1 MIRMSLVSGIAAIL
15 LSSLIVSCVSPRVVD
30 DLKKKNERCEV
41 DNASLKKQNEELAT
55 KNNEMITELEDLR
68 ARMKGL
74 VRDTS
79 ILGSSLSKMSKNYD
93 QINDLY
99 ELLLRKNREL
109 LAGNVTQTGN
119 LMTKLQMTEADLQKR
134 EDELRLLERQLN
146 KKKNDLDETLAQ
158 LKQREAR
165 VNELEQIIAD
175 KDKAVTDL
183 KNRVA
188 AALKGF
194 EGKGLTIEQ
203 KNGKVYVS
211 MEAKLLFAS
220 GSIKVDSKGKSALV
234 KLAKVLEN
242 SKDVDVLVEGHT
254 DSDKF
259 QNTSGGIKDNWDL
272 SVLRATAV
280 VKIMKDNSSVDPVR
294 LTAAGRGP
302 YFPVDMG
309 TSKEAKAKNRRIEVI
324 LTPDLDELFK
334 LLESN

>member
-1 MIRMSLVSGIAAIL
+1 MKSLLAIL
-15 LSSLIVSCVSPRVVD
+15 FSGSLLFSCVSPRVVE

-41 DNASLKKQNEELAT
+41 DNATLKKQNEELAT
-55 KNNEMITELEDLR
+55 KNNEMMAELEDLR
-68 ARMKGL
+68 AKHKGL

-79 ILGSSLSKMSKNYD
+79 ILGSSLAKLTSTYN
-93 QINDLY
+93 QVNDLY
-99 ELLLRKNREL
+99 ELLLQKNREL

-119 LMTKLQMTEADLQKR
+119 LMNKLQLTEADLQKR

-146 KKKNDLDETLAQ
+146 KKKGDLDDAQAQ
-158 LKQREAR
+158 LKEREAR
-165 VNELEQIIAD
+165 VNELEQIIQD

-183 KNRVA
+183 KNRVV

-194 EGKGLTIEQ
+194 EGKGLTVEQ

-234 KLAKVLEN
+234 KLAKVLE
-242 SKDVDVLVEGHT
+242 SSSDVNVLVEGHT
-254 DSDKF
+254 DTDKF
-259 QNTSGGIKDNWDL
+259 SNESGGIKDNWDL

-280 VKIMKDNSSVDPVR
+280 VKIMRESSKLDPIR

-302 YFPVDMG
+302 HFPIDKG

-334 LLESN
+334 LLESE

>member
-1 MIRMSLVSGIAAIL
+1 MLKSSLISGIAIVF
-15 LSSLIVSCVSPRVVD
+15 LSSLFVSCVSPRVVED
-30 DLKKKNERCEV
+30 IKKKNERCGTE
-41 DNASLKKQNEELAT
+41 NATLKKQNEELVN
-55 KNNEMITELEDLR
+55 KSNEMSVELEDLR

-79 ILGSSLSKMSKNYD
+79 IMGSSLAKLTTNYK
-93 QINDLY
+93 QVNDLY
-99 ELLLRKNREL
+99 ELLLQKKHEL

-119 LMTKLQMTEADLQKR
+119 LMTKLQMTEEDLQKK

-146 KKKNDLDETLAQ
+146 KKRSDLDETMSQ
-158 LKQREAR
+158 LQEREVK
-165 VNELEQIIAD
+165 VNELQQIIAD

-183 KNRVA
+183 KNQVA
-188 AALKGF
+188 SALKSF
-194 EGKGLTIEQ
+194 EGKGLTIEE

-220 GSIKVDSKGKSALV
+220 GSIKVDVKGKSALV
-234 KLAKVLEN
+234 KLAQALED
-242 SKDVDVLVEGHT
+242 SKDVNVLVEGHT
-254 DSDKF
+254 DSDNF
-259 QNTSGGIKDNWDL
+259 QGGGAIKDNWDL

-280 VKIMKDNSSVDPVR
+280 VKIMKENSAIAPVR

-302 YFPVDMG
+302 YFPIDNG

-324 LTPDLDELFK
+324 LTPDLDELYM

>member
-1 MIRMSLVSGIAAIL
+1 MPLISGIVAVL
-15 LSSLIVSCVSPRVVD
+15 LSSLIFSCVSPRIVE

-41 DNASLKKQNEELAT
+41 DNASLKKQNEDLAT
-55 KNNEMITELEDLR
+55 KNNEMIAELEDLR
-68 ARMKGL
+68 AKMKGL

-79 ILGSSLSKMSKNYD
+79 ILGSSLSKMAKNYD

-99 ELLLRKNREL
+99 ELLLQKNREL
-109 LAGNVTQTGN
+109 LAGNVQQTGN
-119 LMTKLQMTEADLQKR
+119 LMSKLQMTEADLQKR
-134 EDELRLLERQLN
+134 EDELRLLERKLN
-146 KKKNDLDETLAQ
+146 KKKSALDAAQAQ
-158 LKQREAR
+158 LKEREAR
-165 VNELEQIIAD
+165 VNELEQIIED
-175 KDKAVTDL
+175 KDKAVT
-183 KNRVA
+183 VA
-188 AALKGF
+188 AALKGY

-220 GSIKVDSKGKSALV
+220 GSIKVDTKGKSALV
-234 KLAKVLEN
+234 KLAKVLEE
-242 SKDVDVLVEGHT
+242 SEDVDILVEGHT
-254 DSDKF
+254 DTDKF
-259 QNTSGGIKDNWDL
+259 QNASGGIKDNWDL

-280 VKIMKDNSSVDPVR
+280 VKIMRENSKIAPAR

-302 YFPVDMG
+302 HFPVDMG

>member
-1 MIRMSLVSGIAAIL
+1 MDNAN
-15 LSSLIVSCVSPRVVD
+15 
-30 DLKKKNERCEV
+30 LKKKNE
-41 DNASLKKQNEELAT
+41 ELAT
-55 KNNEMITELEDLR
+55 QNNEMMVELEDLR
-68 ARMKGL
+68 AHMKGL

-79 ILGSSLSKMSKNYD
+79 ILGSSLSKMTRNYD

-119 LMTKLQMTEADLQKR
+119 LMTKLQMTEADLQKK

-146 KKKNDLDETLAQ
+146 KKKSDLDDALAQ
-158 LKQREAR
+158 LREREAR
-165 VNELEQIIAD
+165 VNELEQIIED

-183 KNRVA
+183 KNRVEE
-188 AALKGF
+188 ALKGF
-194 EGKGLTIEQ
+194 TGKGLTIEQ

-220 GSIKVDSKGKSALV
+220 GSITVDSKGKSALV
-234 KLAKVLEN
+234 KLAKVLQDN
-242 SKDVDVLVEGHT
+242 DDVNILVEGHT

-280 VKIMKDNSSVDPVR
+280 VKIMKESSKISPVR

-302 YFPVDMG
+302 HFPIDMG
-309 TSKEAKAKNRRIEVI
+309 TSKAAKAKNRRIEVI
-324 LTPDLDELFK
+324 LTPDLSELFK

>member
-1 MIRMSLVSGIAAIL
+1 MVKSSLISGIAAIL
-15 LSSLIVSCVSPRVVD
+15 LSSLIFSCVSPRILD
-30 DLKKKNERCEV
+30 DLKKKNERCETE
-41 DNASLKKQNEELAT
+41 NAKLKKQNEELAS
-55 KNNEMITELEDLR
+55 KNNEMIVELEDLR
-68 ARMKGL
+68 AKMKGL
-74 VRDTS
+74 VRDTT
-79 ILGSSLSKMSKNYD
+79 ILGSSLSKLIKNYN
-93 QINDLY
+93 QVNDLY
-99 ELLLRKNREL
+99 ELLLQKNKEL

-119 LMTKLQMTEADLQKR
+119 LMTKLQMTEEDLQKK

-146 KKKNDLDETLAQ
+146 KKRSDLDQTLAQ
-158 LKQREAR
+158 LQEREAK

-175 KDKAVTDL
+175 QDKAVTDL

-194 EGKGLTIEQ
+194 EGKGLSIEE

-234 KLAKVLEN
+234 KLAKVLEQ
-242 SKDVDVLVEGHT
+242 STDVNVLVEGHT
-254 DSDKF
+254 DSDKY
-259 QNTSGGIKDNWDL
+259 QGGGDIKDNWDL

-280 VKIMKDNSSVDPVR
+280 VKIMKESSKIDPVR

-302 YFPVDMG
+302 YFPVDTG
-309 TSKEAKAKNRRIEVI
+309 TSKAAKAKNRRIEVI
-324 LTPDLDELFK
+324 LTPDLDALYK

>member
-1 MIRMSLVSGIAAIL
+1 MKSLIATVI
-15 LSSLIVSCVSPRVVD
+15 LSSVLFSCVSPRVVE

-55 KNNEMITELEDLR
+55 QNNEMKAELEDLR
-68 ARMKGL
+68 AKMKGL

-79 ILGSSLSKMSKNYD
+79 ILGSSLGKLTANYN

-99 ELLLRKNREL
+99 ELLLQKNREL

-134 EDELRLLERQLN
+134 EDELRLLERALN
-146 KKKNDLDETLAQ
+146 KKKSDLDDAQAQ
-158 LKQREAR
+158 LKEREAR

-183 KNRVA
+183 KNRVV

-194 EGKGLTIEQ
+194 DGKGLTIEQ

-211 MEAKLLFAS
+211 MEAKLLFGS
-220 GSIKVDSKGKSALV
+220 GSISVDSKGKSALV
-234 KLAKVLEN
+234 KLAKVLEE
-242 SKDVDVLVEGHT
+242 SSDVNVLVEGHT
-254 DSDKF
+254 DTDKF
-259 QNTSGGIKDNWDL
+259 SNASGGIKDNWDL

-280 VKIMKDNSSVDPVR
+280 VKIMRENSKVDPAR

-302 YFPVDMG
+302 HFPVDTG

>member
-1 MIRMSLVSGIAAIL
+1 MIKSSLISGIAAIL
-15 LSSLIVSCVSPRVVD
+15 LSSLIFSCVSPRIVE

-41 DNASLKKQNEELAT
+41 DNANLKKQNEELAT
-55 KNNEMITELEDLR
+55 KNNEMMVELDDLR

-74 VRDTS
+74 VRDTA
-79 ILGSSLSKMSKNYD
+79 ILGSSLAKLTTNYN
-93 QINDLY
+93 QVNDLY
-99 ELLLRKNREL
+99 ELLLQKNREL

-119 LMTKLQMTEADLQKR
+119 LMTKLQMTEADLQKK

-146 KKKNDLDETLAQ
+146 KKRSDLDETLAQ
-158 LKQREAR
+158 LKAREAR
-165 VNELEQIIAD
+165 VKELEKIIAD
-175 KDKAVTDL
+175 QDKAVTDL
-183 KNRVA
+183 KNRVS

-194 EGKGLTIEQ
+194 EGKGLSIVQ

-234 KLAKVLEN
+234 KLAKVLEE
-242 SKDVDVLVEGHT
+242 SSDVNVLVEGHT
-254 DSDKF
+254 DTDKF
-259 QNTSGGIKDNWDL
+259 QGGGDIKDNWDL

-280 VKIMKDNSSVDPVR
+280 VKIMKDNSKMNPVR

-302 YFPVDMG
+302 YFPIDPG
-309 TSKEAKAKNRRIEVI
+309 SSKAAKAKNRRIEVI

-334 LLESN
+334 LLEGN